1 MTAIEHAAP
10 VAIEHLRASLQVA
23 ESERHAAFIGE
34 VFGTAPSFPADFVT
48 AKERRDFWA
57 LDIGTSGAFMVRKA
71 DGAIFGIKGYG
82 TPDYRKGIAYLGEMD
97 AATLLTYRH
106 KRGPFRTDMKAVG
119 ATA

>member
-1 MTAIEHAAP
+1 MTMQQIEN
-10 VAIEHLRASLQVA
+10 LRAELQSA
-23 ESERHAAFIGE
+23 ESARHAEFIGE
-34 VFGTAPSFPADFVT
+34 VFGTAPACEADRVT

-82 TPDYRKGIAYLGEMD
+82 APDYRKGITYLGSISGAD
-97 AATLLTYRH
+97 LLAYRH
-106 KRGPFRTDMKAVG
+106 KRGPFRTDMKAP